1 MVQTTESNHLTL
13 QGLLV
18 LALAIQI
25 AIAQTAVPL
34 KHHCGEETLKESISA
49 MPADC
54 ITE

>member
-18 LALAIQI
+18 LALAIQT
-25 AIAQTAVPL
+25 AIAQTAVLL
-34 KHHCGEETLKESISA
+34 KHHCGEETLKESISV
-49 MPADC
+49 MLVDY